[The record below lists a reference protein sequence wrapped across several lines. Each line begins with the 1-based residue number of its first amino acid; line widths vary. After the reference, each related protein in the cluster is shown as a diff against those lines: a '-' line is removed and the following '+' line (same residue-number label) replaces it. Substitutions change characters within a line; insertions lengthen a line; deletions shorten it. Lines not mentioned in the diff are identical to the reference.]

1 MSNHAISP
9 QALTPLARKKALQ
22 AEMTLKGHEDW
33 VRGIAF
39 IPGTR
44 LLVTCSDDKSLR
56 LWNLDTGQ
64 QVGKPLL
71 GHSDY
76 VLRVA
81 VSPDGRWIVSGS
93 RDGSILVWEVPT
105 TKSLTVPVSDT
116 YKGHRRDIWSV
127 VFAPDSKTFASA
139 SYDKTVCVW
148 QRETGKIS
156 LGPFQMGGEAYSVSY
171 SPDGS
176 KLAAGAETHIILW
189 DSTSG
194 EELLKI
200 EQRAWLVTF
209 TLDGLHLISGS
220 FNDIR
225 ISHAATGEIIK
236 QFDVHTDLLRSLAI
250 APDGTKFATASS
262 DKTTRFFDLTT
273 LEPFGEPLEYPDALY
288 CVTFSEDSQ
297 FIATGCV
304 DKLVRIWEVDRVE
317 SEEFKQSVHK
327 DRHRAGSS
335 KPDPRQKRAGVPRGF
350 FDNFDMRSQPQHNI
364 RTVPTT
370 SQRHAEGSHMKRLI
384 NRLSFRSSTSESPT
398 PRTRK
403 IDIVDIFATRG
414 KYRNANA
421 ISGKRHLARPS
432 HPPRKNAR
440 TSNTGVPRTNA
451 SAVGMSNITTGA
463 ASASMR
469 TTTHNASAMT
479 GEHSPPDAELV
490 PETKCLTVLARW
502 FLCGRA
508 H

>member
-1 MSNHAISP
+1 MPNHTVFP
-9 QALTPLARKKALQ
+9 QAPTPLVRKQALQ

-33 VRGIAF
+33 VRDIAF

-76 VLRVA
+76 VLRIA
-81 VSPDGRWIVSGS
+81 ASPDGRWIVSGA
-93 RDGSILVWEVPT
+93 RDGNILVWEVPR
-105 TKSLTVPVSDT
+105 TKSLSVPVADT
-116 YKGHRRDIWSV
+116 FKGHKRDIWSV

-139 SYDKTVCVW
+139 SYDKTICVW
-148 QRETGKIS
+148 QRETGKIT
-156 LGPFQMGGEAYSVSY
+156 LGPFQVCGEAYSVSY

-176 KLAAGAETHIILW
+176 KLAAGAETCIILW
-189 DSTSG
+189 DATSG

-200 EQRAWLVTF
+200 EQRAWLVAF
-209 TLDGLHLISGS
+209 TLDGLRLVSGS

-225 ISHAATGEIIK
+225 ISDAATGEIIK
-236 QFDVHTDLLRSLAI
+236 QFDVHTDLLQSLAI
-250 APDGTKFATASS
+250 TPDGTKFATASS

-304 DKLVRIWEVDRVE
+304 DRLVRIWAVDRVE
-317 SEEFKQSVHK
+317 SEEFQESVHK
-327 DRHRAGSS
+327 DRHRARFS
-335 KPDPRQKRAGVPRGF
+335 KPDPRPKRAGISRGF
-350 FDNFDMRSQPQHNI
+350 FDDFDMRPRPQRET

-370 SQRHAEGSHMKRLI
+370 SQRHAEGSRMKQLMG
-384 NRLSFRSSTSESPT
+384 RLSFRFSVSQSPT
-398 PRTRK
+398 PRTGK
-403 IDIVDIFATRG
+403 ITVVDISATRG

-421 ISGKRHLARPS
+421 ISGKRHLVRPS
-432 HPPRKNAR
+432 HPPRKKAHA
-440 TSNTGVPRTNA
+440 SAAGVPSANTNA
-451 SAVGMSNITTGA
+451 AGMSDVTSGA
-463 ASASMR
+463 TSASVR
-469 TTTHNASAMT
+469 TTTTSAPAMT
-479 GEHSPPDAELV
+479 GEYPSLDTELV
-490 PETKCLTVLARW
+490 PETKCLTNLARW
-502 FLCGRA
+502 FLCGRV

>member
-1 MSNHAISP
+1 MSNHAVSP
-9 QALTPLARKKALQ
+9 QAPTPRVRQEALQ

-33 VRGIAF
+33 VRDIAF

-56 LWNLDTGQ
+56 LWNLDTGK

-81 VSPDGRWIVSGS
+81 ASPDGRWIVSGA

-105 TKSLTVPVSDT
+105 TKSPSVLVLDPF
-116 YKGHRRDIWSV
+116 KGHKRDVWSI

-148 QRETGKIS
+148 QRETGKIV
-156 LGPFQMGGEAYSVSY
+156 LGPFQVGDEAYSVSY
-171 SPDGS
+171 SPNGS
-176 KLAAGAETHIILW
+176 KLAAGTETRIIVW
-189 DSTSG
+189 DAMSG

-200 EQRAWLVTF
+200 EQRAWLVAF
-209 TLDGLHLISGS
+209 TLDGLRLVSGS

-225 ISHAATGEIIK
+225 ISDAATGEMIK
-236 QFDVHTDLLRSLAI
+236 QFDVHTDLLQSLAI

-273 LEPFGEPLEYPDALY
+273 LEPFSEPLECPDALY
-288 CVTFSEDSQ
+288 CVTFSEDSLL
-297 FIATGCV
+297 IATSCV
-304 DKLVRIWEVDRVE
+304 DRLVRIWAVDRVE
-317 SEEFKQSVHK
+317 SGEFQQSDK
-327 DRHRAGSS
+327 DRHRARSS
-335 KPDPRQKRAGVPRGF
+335 KPDPRPKRVGISRGF
-350 FDNFDMRSQPQHNI
+350 FDDFDMRSQPQRST

-370 SQRHAEGSHMKRLI
+370 SQRHAEGSRMKQLM
-384 NRLSFRSSTSESPT
+384 NHLSFRSSAPQSPT
-398 PRTRK
+398 PRTGK
-403 IDIVDIFATRG
+403 VAIVDIFATRG
-414 KYRNANA
+414 KYRTANA
-421 ISGKRHLARPS
+421 ISGKRHLVRPP
-432 HPPRKNAR
+432 HPPRKKAH
-440 TSNTGVPRTNA
+440 TSTAGVPSA
-451 SAVGMSNITTGA
+451 STSAAGMSDITGGA
-463 ASASMR
+463 TSASMR
-469 TTTHNASAMT
+469 TTTTSAPAIT
-479 GEHSPPDAELV
+479 DEHPPLDAELI

-502 FLCGRA
+502 FLCGRV